1 MRFRRAATSSD
12 LFSWIE
18 FNSDLSTA
26 KGFAMIFATSS
37 IEDSPMENIRN
48 WWSELHYTSAQK
60 RSLLLVAALVLAT
73 SSIFILRTSSPSEA
87 IAPPPLTLDVAAVD
101 ITVDVQGAVLHPG
114 VYKLTIGSRV
124 VDAIKAAG
132 GVTKAGDPSDLNQA
146 RIIAD
151 GEQIYIYAKS
161 STSTQKSTVKVK
173 PKSSGLV
180 LVNRATAKE
189 FEALD
194 GIGPVLASRIVSFRK
209 ANGPFATIEDLLKV
223 PGIGAGTLSKFKSKL
238 RV

>member
-1 MRFRRAATSSD
+1 
-12 LFSWIE
+12 
-18 FNSDLSTA
+18 
-26 KGFAMIFATSS
+26 
-37 IEDSPMENIRN
+37 MENIRN
-48 WWSELHYTSAQK
+48 WWSDLHYSNAQK
-60 RSLLLVAALVLAT
+60 RSLLILGGLVLAT
-73 SSIFILRTSSPSEA
+73 SSFFTLRTSSPSGA
-87 IAPPPLTLDVAAVD
+87 IVPPALVVDVVAAE
-101 ITVDVQGAVLHPG
+101 ITIDVQGAVNHPG
-114 VYKLTIGSRV
+114 VYTLTMGSRV

-161 STSTQKSTVKVK
+161 SSSNTNSTTQSTVKVK
-173 PKSSGLV
+173 PKSSGFV
-180 LVNRATAKE
+180 LVNRASAKE

-194 GIGPVLASRIVSFRK
+194 GIGPVLASRIVSYRK
-209 ANGPFATIEDLLKV
+209 ANGPFITIEDLLKV

>member
-1 MRFRRAATSSD
+1 
-12 LFSWIE
+12 
-18 FNSDLSTA
+18 
-26 KGFAMIFATSS
+26 
-37 IEDSPMENIRN
+37 MENIRN
-48 WWSELHYTSAQK
+48 WWSNLHYSSAQK
-60 RSLLLVAALVLAT
+60 RSLLIVAGLVLAT
-73 SSIFILRTSSPSEA
+73 SSFFILRTSSPSEA
-87 IAPPPLTLDVAAVD
+87 IAPPPLTVDVAAVD
-101 ITVDVQGAVLHPG
+101 ITVDIQGAVKKPG

-146 RIIAD
+146 RIVAD
-151 GEQIYIYAKS
+151 GEQIYVYAKS
-161 STSTQKSTVKVK
+161 GSTTTESAPVKVK

-194 GIGPVLASRIVSFRK
+194 GIGPVLASRIVAFRK
-209 ANGPFATIEDLLKV
+209 ANGPFASIDDLLKV
-223 PGIGAGTLSKFKSKL
+223 PGIGAGTLSKFKTRL

>member
-1 MRFRRAATSSD
+1 
-12 LFSWIE
+12 
-18 FNSDLSTA
+18 
-26 KGFAMIFATSS
+26 
-37 IEDSPMENIRN
+37 MENIRN
-48 WWSELHYTSAQK
+48 WWSDLHYSNAQK
-60 RSLLLVAALVLAT
+60 RSLLIVAGLVLAT
-73 SSIFILRTSSPSEA
+73 SSLFILRTSSPSEA

-101 ITVDVQGAVLHPG
+101 ITIDVQGAVNRPG

-151 GEQIYIYAKS
+151 GEQIYVYAKS
-161 STSTQKSTVKVK
+161 STSGSTTKSTVKVK
-173 PKSSGLV
+173 PKSSGFV
-180 LVNRATAKE
+180 LVNRASAKE

-194 GIGPVLASRIVSFRK
+194 GIGPVLAARIVSYRK
-209 ANGPFATIEDLLKV
+209 ANGPYATIEDLLQV
-223 PGIGAGTLSKFKSKL
+223 PGIGTGTLSKFKSKL

>member
-1 MRFRRAATSSD
+1 MP
-12 LFSWIE
+12 
-18 FNSDLSTA
+18 
-26 KGFAMIFATSS
+26 
-37 IEDSPMENIRN
+37 PMENIRN
-48 WWSELHYTSAQK
+48 WWSDLHYSNAQK
-60 RSLLLVAALVLAT
+60 RSLLIVGGLVLAT
-73 SSIFILRTSSPSEA
+73 SSFSILRTSSPSEA
-87 IAPPPLTLDVAAVD
+87 IVPPALVVDVAAAD
-101 ITVDVQGAVLHPG
+101 ITIDVQGAVNHPG

-161 STSTQKSTVKVK
+161 ASSGASSSTQSKVKVK
-173 PKSSGLV
+173 PKSSGFV
-180 LVNRATAKE
+180 LINRASSKE

-194 GIGPVLASRIVSFRK
+194 GIGPVLASRIVSYRK
-209 ANGPFATIEDLLKV
+209 ANGPFATIEDLLNV

>member
-1 MRFRRAATSSD
+1 
-12 LFSWIE
+12 
-18 FNSDLSTA
+18 
-26 KGFAMIFATSS
+26 
-37 IEDSPMENIRN
+37 MENIRN
-48 WWSELHYTSAQK
+48 WWSHLHYSATQK
-60 RSLLLVAALVLAT
+60 RSLLIVAALILAT
-73 SSIFILRTSSPSEA
+73 SSFFILRTSSPSEA
-87 IAPPPLTLDVAAVD
+87 ITPPPLTLDVAAVD
-101 ITVDVQGAVLHPG
+101 ITVDVQGAVAKPG

-161 STSTQKSTVKVK
+161 GSSTAKKSTVKVK
-173 PKSSGLV
+173 PQGSAFV
-180 LVNRATAKE
+180 LINRASAKE

-194 GIGPVLASRIVSFRK
+194 GIGPVLAARIVSFRK
-209 ANGPFATIEDLLKV
+209 ANGPFASVEDLLKV
-223 PGIGAGTLSKFKSKL
+223 PGIGSSTLSKFKTKL

>member
-1 MRFRRAATSSD
+1 
-12 LFSWIE
+12 
-18 FNSDLSTA
+18 
-26 KGFAMIFATSS
+26 
-37 IEDSPMENIRN
+37 MENIRN
-48 WWSELHYTSAQK
+48 WWSDLHYSNAQK
-60 RSLLLVAALVLAT
+60 RSLLILGGLVLAT
-73 SSIFILRTSSPSEA
+73 SSFFILRTSSPSEA
-87 IAPPPLTLDVAAVD
+87 IVPPSLVVDVAAAE
-101 ITVDVQGAVLHPG
+101 ITIDVQGAVNHPG
-114 VYKLTIGSRV
+114 VYTLTMGSRV

-151 GEQIYIYAKS
+151 GEQIYVYAKS
-161 STSTQKSTVKVK
+161 SSSNTNSTTQSTVKVK
-173 PKSSGLV
+173 PKNSGFV
-180 LVNRATAKE
+180 LVNRASAKE

-194 GIGPVLASRIVSFRK
+194 GIGPVLASRIVSYRK

>member
-1 MRFRRAATSSD
+1 
-12 LFSWIE
+12 
-18 FNSDLSTA
+18 
-26 KGFAMIFATSS
+26 
-37 IEDSPMENIRN
+37 MENIRN
-48 WWSELHYTSAQK
+48 WWSDLHYSNAQK
-60 RSLLLVAALVLAT
+60 RSLAVVAGLVLAT
-73 SSIFILRTSSPSEA
+73 SSFFILRTSSPSEA

-101 ITVDVQGAVLHPG
+101 ITIDVQGAVNRPG

-151 GEQIYIYAKS
+151 GEQIYVYAKS
-161 STSTQKSTVKVK
+161 SSSGSNSSTKSTVKVK
-173 PKSSGLV
+173 PKGSSFV
-180 LVNRATAKE
+180 LVNRASAKE

-194 GIGPVLASRIVSFRK
+194 GIGPVLASRIVSYRK